1 MGRALKILAYAVV
14 FFLTYLVIT
23 SFLKSCNNND
33 NIVAD
38 KVVTEEVAGNEDD
51 YFEDSDSNESEGES
65 EDEFWGGDSSDN
77 IDYKEIDKA
86 VEDNINGTSTDAEVD
101 YTTPPDEST
110 STTSTTTYPSNT
122 SSSSEG
128 GNYMVI
134 AGSYII
140 NTNAENMVLKLKRLG
155 YNKSEIVVFDM
166 SQYHTVVA
174 SRSFNYDD
182 ALGIANELKSKGVDC
197 YVHNKK
203 G

>member
-23 SFLKSCNNND
+23 SFLKSCNNSN
-33 NIVAD
+33 NVVAD
-38 KVVTEEVAGNEDD
+38 KVVSEEVVGNEDD
-51 YFEDSDSNESEGES
+51 YFEDGEGGESEGKS

-77 IDYKEIDKA
+77 IDYNEIDKA
-86 VEDNINGTSTDAEVD
+86 VEDNINGTSIDAEVD
-101 YTTPPDEST
+101 YTTPPAE
-110 STTSTTTYPSNT
+110 TTSTTDYSSKP
-122 SSSSEG
+122 SSSSDG
-128 GNYMVI
+128 GNFMVI

-155 YNKSEIVVFDM
+155 YDKSEIVVFDM

-174 SRSFNYDD
+174 SRSYNYDD